1 MLSGERDAGGG
12 REVPSVQF
20 QEARTQSGGRSWWEM
35 HHLLILLAPGL
46 MPGTGYREAASYC
59 PVCRAPSPGGE
70 GATMEDTEKKLTVR
84 PCCLEENQPEPL
96 LEMPGWWELLT
107 QGGRV
112 KWSTGLWREP

>member
-1 MLSGERDAGGG
+1 
-12 REVPSVQF
+12 
-20 QEARTQSGGRSWWEM
+20 
-35 HHLLILLAPGL
+35 

-59 PVCRAPSPGGE
+59 PVCRAPCPGGE